1 MKRTRK
7 FTVLSILCM
16 AVVSSL
22 IAIIAITTPRDVK
35 AGSNSFVYEEDFEYS
50 TLEEAARG
58 IGSEWNLETMQSWGL
73 QSTIVSENGNRF
85 LRLEWIEGRLLK
97 NRRVFDSPTIFSGKF
112 KVNQAGAAGGFVF
125 VRTTQTPYV
134 AVVKQSTNMRT
145 TATRMVYMITALV
158 QQEYT

>member
-58 IGSEWNLETMQSWGL
+58 IGSEWNLETMESWGL

-85 LRLEWIEGRLLK
+85 LRLTWKDGR
-97 NRRVFDSPTIFSGKF
+97 
-112 KVNQAGAAGGFVF
+112 
-125 VRTTQTPYV
+125 
-134 AVVKQSTNMRT
+134 
-145 TATRMVYMITALV
+145 
-158 QQEYT
+158 